1 MRGTRARRAQ
11 ATVRIRIRGKRQIT
25 LPSEATKALGVA
37 EGDELEARILADRI
51 ELIPMV
57 AVPKD
62 QAWFWTP
69 EWQAKERAAEADL
82 AAGNYREFAN
92 ARQLVA
98 GLKKK

>member
-1 MRGTRARRAQ
+1 MPRLKAV
-11 ATVRIRIRGKRQIT
+11 VRIRIRGKRQIT
-25 LPSEATKALGVA
+25 LPPEATRALGVG

-69 EWQAKERAAEADL
+69 EWQAKEREAEAAL
-82 AAGNYREFAN
+82 AAGDYKEFKSAIK
-92 ARQLVA
+92 LVA